1 LINPLLT
8 KVDLYM
14 IAMSTSRLKCTHIMR
29 FSKKLSNLELWS
41 LLMTNRKSYMG
52 FSKNTLL
59 ESYDDLEQQQT
70 SPHTPQYT
78 ETWFCEKVSNLV

>member
-1 LINPLLT
+1 
-8 KVDLYM
+8 
-14 IAMSTSRLKCTHIMR
+14 
-29 FSKKLSNLELWS
+29 
-41 LLMTNRKSYMG
+41 MG